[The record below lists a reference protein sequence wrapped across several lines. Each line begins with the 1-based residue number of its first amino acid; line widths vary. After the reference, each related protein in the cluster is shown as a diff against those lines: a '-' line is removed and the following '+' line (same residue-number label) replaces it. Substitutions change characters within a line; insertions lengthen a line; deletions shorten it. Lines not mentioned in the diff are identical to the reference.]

1 MAARLKGRHVLMV
14 IAPSD
19 FRDEELLQPKAL
31 FEAEG
36 AVVEV
41 ASTTTDVARGMLGAE
56 VKPDLALSAVDPHRY
71 ATIAVVGGSGA
82 PTYLWDNH
90 TLHALLRIARDEET
104 PIGAICL
111 SPAALARAGLLRGV
125 RATVYGEPRAKHE
138 LERGGALYVEEH
150 VVSDQGI
157 VTAAGPRDARPFAE
171 ALVRLV
177 ARTAVAAQAPVGRAA
192 RGPAAAAASAEARRA
207 KRRVTSKRK

>member
-1 MAARLKGRHVLMV
+1 MVPRLKDRHILMV
-14 IAPSD
+14 VAPVD
-19 FRDEELLQPKAL
+19 FRDEELLHPKAI

-41 ASTTTDVARGMLGAE
+41 ASTATGVARGMLGAE

-71 ATIAVVGGSGA
+71 AGIALVGGRGA
-82 PTYLWDNH
+82 PAYLWDNH
-90 TLHALLRIARDEET
+90 ALHALLRLARDDGT

-111 SPAALARAGLLRGV
+111 SSAALARAGLLHGV

-138 LERGGALYVEEH
+138 LEHGGALYVDEH

-157 VTAAGPRDARPFAE
+157 VTAAGPQDARGFAE
-171 ALVRLV
+171 AMVRAMGAPSALRPRRPV
-177 ARTAVAAQAPVGRAA
+177 RRTASRRSGR
-192 RGPAAAAASAEARRA
+192 
-207 KRRVTSKRK
+207 T

>member
-1 MAARLKGRHVLMV
+1 MV

-41 ASTTTDVARGMLGAE
+41 GSTTTHVARGMLGAE
-56 VKPDLALSAVDPHRY
+56 VKPNIALSAVDPHRY
-71 ATIAVVGGSGA
+71 AAIALVGGSGA
-82 PTYLWDNH
+82 PTYLWDH
-90 TLHALLRIARDEET
+90 HVLHALLRIARDDGT

-111 SPAALARAGLLRGV
+111 SPAALARAGLLHGV

-138 LERGGALYVEEH
+138 LERGGALYVDEH

-157 VTAAGPRDARPFAE
+157 VTAAGPHDARAFAE
-171 ALVRLV
+171 ALVHLV
-177 ARTAVAAQAPVGRAA
+177 RTSQRASRRVTRAA
-192 RGPAAAAASAEARRA
+192 RGPAR
-207 KRRVTSKRK
+207 

>member
-14 IAPSD
+14 VAPAD

-41 ASTTTDVARGMLGAE
+41 ASTTANVARGMLGAE
-56 VKPDLALSAVDPHRY
+56 VKPDLTLSAVDPHRY
-71 ATIAVVGGSGA
+71 AIIALVGGSGA

-90 TLHALLRIARDEET
+90 ALHALLRIARGDET

-111 SPAALARAGLLRGV
+111 SAAALARAGLLRGL

-138 LERGGALYVEEH
+138 LERGGALYVEER

-157 VTAAGPRDARPFAE
+157 VTASGPRDARPFAE
-171 ALVRLV
+171 ALVHLV
-177 ARTAVAAQAPVGRAA
+177 ASTVRRTKPGVA
-192 RGPAAAAASAEARRA
+192 
-207 KRRVTSKRK
+207 TKRK